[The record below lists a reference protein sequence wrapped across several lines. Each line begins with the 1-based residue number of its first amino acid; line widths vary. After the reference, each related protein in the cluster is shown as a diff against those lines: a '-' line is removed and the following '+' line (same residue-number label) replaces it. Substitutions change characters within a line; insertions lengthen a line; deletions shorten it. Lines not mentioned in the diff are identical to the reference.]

1 MKKRSKPVSVA
12 VGVPLLVLVL
22 LFYGVYWLFF
32 DIQRIR
38 GQTEIASCVSP
49 DATYTVTAYRNNGGA
64 TTDFAVLCTVKNNI
78 TGKER
83 NIYWNYHCR
92 TADIRWLDRKT
103 VCINGVELNVKRDIY
118 DWRRE

>member
-1 MKKRSKPVSVA
+1 MKKRHIAVA
-12 VGVPLLVLVL
+12 VPLVILALLVC
-22 LFYGVYWLFF
+22 GVYRLFF
-32 DIQRIR
+32 DIQHIK
-38 GQTEIASCVSP
+38 GQAEIAACVSP

-64 TTDFAVLCTVKNNI
+64 TTDFAVLCTVKNNV

-103 VCINGVELNVKRDIY
+103 VCINGVELNVKWDSY
-118 DWRRE
+118 DWRRD